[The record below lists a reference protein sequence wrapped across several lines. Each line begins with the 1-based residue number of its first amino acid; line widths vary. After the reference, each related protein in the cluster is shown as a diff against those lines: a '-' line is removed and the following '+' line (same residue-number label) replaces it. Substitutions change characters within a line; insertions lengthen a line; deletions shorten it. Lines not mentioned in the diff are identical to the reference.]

1 MFITEQDNHEAEF
14 DKEWLSMEKYDFKI
28 LTLIAVLAENKLAY
42 RGKIKD
48 MCEFLGVAAGNSRT
62 NRAIKDAIEKL
73 EKEEYIDVIKRGQ
86 IYTLTLRDNRSRTI
100 IKIQKKW
107 IAIVKSLNGKQNSWD
122 TILRVWLY
130 LIDNQREIITTKDIA
145 ADLQLSE
152 KTIGN
157 VKKILVED
165 LKAIKCTNRAKKIDE
180 RTYIKLG
187 QTIDTF
193 AWI

>member
-86 IYTLTLRDNRSRTI
+86 IYTLTLRDNRCRTI

>member
-165 LKAIKCTNRAKKIDE
+165 LKAIKCTNRAKKLDE
-180 RTYIKLG
+180 
-187 QTIDTF
+187 
-193 AWI
+193 

>member
-86 IYTLTLRDNRSRTI
+86 IYTLTLRDNHSRTI